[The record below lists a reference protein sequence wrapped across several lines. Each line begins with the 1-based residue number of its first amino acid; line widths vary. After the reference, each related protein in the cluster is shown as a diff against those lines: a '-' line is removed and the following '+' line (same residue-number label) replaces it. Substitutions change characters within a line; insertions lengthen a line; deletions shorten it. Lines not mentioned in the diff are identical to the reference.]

1 MESAYKDIELHKH
14 EKKRLL
20 DARDFQGET
29 WESVTQQIRAMQS
42 ERVELLKQ
50 LDASKG
56 QTGLANESID
66 KVQALLNH
74 ERQANAALRKRQEL
88 KSLQEEIQIA
98 HEAVEAEKQRGA
110 GLENDKR
117 LLQDKIVEMEKDIE
131 SVLANLEAAVQAS
144 HSEKLKQ
151 EAMKDESKAWEAKYR
166 EEVLASVRAAEDRAV
181 MKPSGPPP
189 PPPRRPVLPR
199 PENDNT
205 NDVLSMSPPP
215 LEPRGSG
222 LPGPGNKPF
231 ENSHNQTT
239 SPDGGRFSSVHGY
252 HRSDGSLGGYRSG
265 RVGGGL
271 LRVRSD
277 SLYESSIR
285 EEPSTRFARGAQGVR
300 SDPASAGSSEDH
312 R

>member
-1 MESAYKDIELHKH
+1 MTKLQERDSIIEELSNTLAEVQDQLESAYKDIELHKH

-98 HEAVEAEKQRGA
+98 HEAIEAEKQRGA

-117 LLQDKIVEMEKDIE
+117 LLQDKIVEM
-131 SVLANLEAAVQAS
+131 S
-144 HSEKLKQ
+144 
-151 EAMKDESKAWEAKYR
+151 
-166 EEVLASVRAAEDRAV
+166 
-181 MKPSGPPP
+181 
-189 PPPRRPVLPR
+189 
-199 PENDNT
+199 T
-205 NDVLSMSPPP
+205 
-215 LEPRGSG
+215 
-222 LPGPGNKPF
+222 
-231 ENSHNQTT
+231 
-239 SPDGGRFSSVHGY
+239 
-252 HRSDGSLGGYRSG
+252 
-265 RVGGGL
+265 
-271 LRVRSD
+271 LR
-277 SLYESSIR
+277 
-285 EEPSTRFARGAQGVR
+285 
-300 SDPASAGSSEDH
+300 
-312 R
+312 